1 MKIAPALLRL
11 HLACVLFVAI
21 PAHAGENG
29 YLGISIQAEGEGA
42 FWNPTIKSVKV
53 AKVGPGSPAE
63 AAGIAVGDSI
73 VEIEGRPVAG
83 AKASDLRPYMQRE
96 VGQQLRLVVRRPS
109 GELKTVSV
117 AAGAKPN

>member
-11 HLACVLFVAI
+11 CLACVLFVAI
-21 PAHAGENG
+21 PAHAGESG
-29 YLGISIQAEGEGA
+29 YLGISIKAEGEGA

-53 AKVGPGSPAE
+53 AKVVPGSPAE

-73 VEIEGRPVAG
+73 VEIEGKQVEG

-96 VGQQLRLVVRRPS
+96 VGQQLRLAVKKPS
-109 GELKTVSV
+109 GEVKTVSV
-117 AAGAKPN
+117 VAGAKPD